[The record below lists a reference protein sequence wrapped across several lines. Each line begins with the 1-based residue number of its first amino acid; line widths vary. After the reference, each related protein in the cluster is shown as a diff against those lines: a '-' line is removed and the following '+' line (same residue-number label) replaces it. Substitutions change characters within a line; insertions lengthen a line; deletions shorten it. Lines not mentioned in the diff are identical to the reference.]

1 MEIVGDPGSTIDAE
15 VAAFDADQETAFA
28 ESTIHELI
36 STYPNNQDVRHILVK
51 VIAINALY
59 HARVL
64 DIDLQPLS
72 IHIKT
77 IDGLDSRLREGAPDL
92 VDAIWKSQ
100 GTRRHYFSFATKF
113 CSWHNQ
119 EAYAIYDINV
129 WEALAAYR
137 RQDERFTFRN
147 SECDNYVGFIAV
159 VRRFQKVYCLE
170 RYSLKSIDKFL
181 WRVGGQL
188 ISERQRAPHEASEAV

>member
-72 IHIKT
+72 IHIKA
-77 IDGLDSRLREGAPDL
+77 INGLDSRLREGTSDL

-137 RQDERFTFRN
+137 RQDEQFTFQN

-159 VRRFQKVYCLE
+159 VRRFQKVNCLE

-188 ISERQRAPHEASEAV
+188 ISERQALKRQPK